1 MVTTQRVVL
10 LLRVL
15 LVMAFLA
22 VGLLMVMS
30 VPGAL
35 AYEAEQD
42 PGLGSWRWWLLA
54 IFEVELLCAQ
64 VVIVSTW
71 MLCGMV
77 QSDRIFSHDAFRWV
91 DGILAALGTAWLV
104 WAGLSLRIVWGADDP
119 GTPLMLAI
127 MLLAGAVF
135 ILLMVVMRALL
146 KQAAT
151 LRADLEGVI

>member
-1 MVTTQRVVL
+1 MVTTRRVVL

-15 LVMAFLA
+15 LVAAFLA

-42 PGLGSWRWWLLA
+42 PDLGGWRWVLLA
-54 IFEVELLCAQ
+54 IFELELLCAQ
-64 VVIVSTW
+64 VVIGCTW

-77 QSDRIFSHDAFRWV
+77 QRDRIFSHDAFRWV
-91 DGILAALGTAWLV
+91 DGILAALGTAWVV
-104 WAGLSLRIVWGADDP
+104 WAGFSLQIVWGADDP
-119 GTPLMLAI
+119 GAPLLLAI
-127 MLLAGAVF
+127 MLLGGAVF

-146 KQAAT
+146 KQATT
-151 LRADLEGVI
+151 LRSDLEGVI